1 MTTELNSDPIETLR
15 TTVRGPVLTAAEPGY
30 DEARRVWNGMI
41 DRRPPLIV
49 RATGN
54 ADVIAAVNYARDN
67 GLPVSVKGGGHSAAG
82 TAVSDSALMIDLS
95 LMDGVFVDPKARTAR
110 VQGGATWGLFDR
122 ECQVHGLATTG
133 GVISTTGVGGLTLGG
148 GFGWLLGKHGLA
160 VDNLIS
166 CHVVLANGQLVTA
179 SESDNSDL
187 FWALRGGSGN
197 FGIVTSFE
205 FRLHPVGP
213 IVTGGLAAWPIDS
226 AAGVLDF
233 YSGYLDSTPDDL
245 TAFFVQAGAPD
256 GSGNFI
262 CAVIALHAG
271 ELEEGARLVQPIKDF
286 GPPMLDALGPI
297 PYTAHQS
304 MLDAG
309 FPAGNQV
316 YWKGTFL
323 RELSAGAM
331 DVLVKQGAAL
341 PNPSCGL
348 VLEHFHGA
356 LNRVPND
363 ATAFAQRTASFNVA
377 IVAQWQDAAEADRCI
392 AWARETFD
400 ALQPYSTGGVYLN
413 YLGVGDD
420 EGRVHDALGTNYD
433 RLAAIK
439 QQYDPGNLFS
449 ANQNIAPKR

>member
-30 DEARRVWNGMI
+30 DEARHVWNGMI

-348 VLEHFHGA
+348 VLEHFHGV